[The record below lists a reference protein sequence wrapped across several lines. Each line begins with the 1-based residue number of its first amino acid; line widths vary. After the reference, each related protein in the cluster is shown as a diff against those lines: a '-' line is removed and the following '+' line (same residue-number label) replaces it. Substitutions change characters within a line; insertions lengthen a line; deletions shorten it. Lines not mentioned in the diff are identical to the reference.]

1 MTFCCDFLRFE
12 EDGVYG
18 RTTPGIKY
26 VHKKDEWLGY
36 GDYAVVLVSGNF
48 SPASAINK
56 WARACGVNLRRES
69 SGTDVSLH
77 IQQQQQYTCFNNLN
91 F

>member
-1 MTFCCDFLRFE
+1 MTFCCDFLWFE
-12 EDGVYG
+12 EDVVYA

-56 WARACGVNLRRES
+56 WVQGSELAASIFAGAQDGRLF
-69 SGTDVSLH
+69 SLLTTHTH
-77 IQQQQQYTCFNNLN
+77 IVGQI
-91 F
+91 